1 MSVRESLSI
10 SNIQEFFKGEF
21 EFLIIGRKGE
31 NTRTYHFW
39 KDLKK
44 KKKKKRVFLGIL
56 GKYYKLIYFQ
66 SWKPL

>member
-31 NTRTYHFW
+31 NTRTYHVW

-44 KKKKKRVFLGIL
+44 KKKKK
-56 GKYYKLIYFQ
+56 KEY
-66 SWKPL
+66 SWGY